1 MSNRILTE
9 RVRATALKMGMDLV
23 GFAPVERWEKAPY
36 LLSPPAI
43 LPEARTV
50 VVCGIHITDTWA
62 EMGGEP
68 EPQDRS
74 PGGWMDQN
82 GLMDRVAYRIA
93 RLLHDNGQKAIAVV
107 SSNIWRYRTNE
118 DIPSTF
124 APDLSHIHAATA
136 AGLAEIGWS
145 GLAITPEFGSRVR
158 FISIVTDAELTPTP
172 MYDGPPLCDRCGA
185 CIKHCPS
192 GALQRDFNDAKPRVV
207 EIGGKA
213 FKYANKNIW
222 RCAWAEHFNLDLNSD
237 TLKKDLHVDE
247 KVILDELH
255 EKGIRGHER
264 GVCQK
269 VCVPPHL
276 RTDRPSFGRDRPIAQ
291 NRVNR
296 KYPDTMPTL
305 RKMRDDI
312 IARAVEL
319 GVDIAAVAPLQAD
332 TAAGRR
338 ALLEAPG
345 VKTVLAVAF
354 RVPPE
359 FNRRNSLPQ
368 KADGAYNFFNLK
380 RHQILLRLARMI
392 EDFGYHAASY
402 GSGWGGVDET
412 VGGLAAMTSLG
423 VFTDGV
429 FTTPEFGADQLVGAI
444 TTDAPLDPSPE
455 SRSPALPFR
464 PLPRLEGAALRL
476 RLERLAEDNLVSR
489 FGVTPAARLDP
500 VADALKQVI
509 DETQLGEAVID
520 NNVGLT
526 YHGAYVPKII
536 QEDVRIRKPE
546 DYVPGAKSVLVLG
559 MHYHEDL
566 IKNAGL
572 EKSQQVGCYNFHQYQ
587 TAYELNF
594 AALEI
599 VTELSGMGYRTMIA
613 ENLLGVGSYTDSP
626 RGKLPDMR
634 CGALEAVAA
643 GFGEIGRSGAL
654 LTPEHGPHQRVVC
667 IVTDAELPADTPKAP
682 SNVCG
687 DCAVCADICPMHAL
701 GGETVALDVGGV
713 RVEYPLV
720 PRHRCDW
727 SKRYS
732 LCAEEGPGLIGSITN
747 VTPPDG
753 ELTIEH
759 IAEACKEK
767 DPIMKSRTCI
777 LELCLR
783 HCPAGR
789 HKP

>member
-1 MSNRILTE
+1 MSDRILTE

-23 GFAPVERWEKAPY
+23 GFGPVERWSNAPY

-50 VVCGIHITDTWA
+50 VVCGFHITDTWT

-82 GLMDRVAYRIA
+82 GLLDRVAYRIA
-93 RLLHDNGQKAIAVV
+93 RLLHDNGQKAVAVV
-107 SSNIWRYRTNE
+107 SSNIWRYRQYE
-118 DIPSTF
+118 GIPSLF

-172 MYDGPPLCDRCGA
+172 MYDGPPLCDRCGD

-192 GALQRDFNDAKPRVV
+192 GALQRDFNDLKPHVV
-207 EIGGKA
+207 EIGGKT

-237 TLKKDLHVDE
+237 TLKRDLHVDE
-247 KVILDELH
+247 KTIVDELQTR
-255 EKGIRGHER
+255 GIRGHER

-276 RTDRPSFGRDRPIAQ
+276 RTNAPSFGRDRSIAQ

-305 RKMRDDI
+305 RKLRDDI
-312 IARAVEL
+312 VARAVEL
-319 GVDIAAVAPLQAD
+319 GVDIAAVGPLQAD
-332 TAAGRR
+332 TEAGRQ

-359 FNRRNSLPQ
+359 FNCRDALPQ
-368 KADGAYNFFNLK
+368 KAGDAYGFCAMK

-402 GSGWGGVDET
+402 GSGWGGN
-412 VGGLAAMTSLG
+412 GGTPAELAAMTSLG
-423 VFTDGV
+423 ICVDGV
-429 FTTPEFGADQLVGAI
+429 FTTPEFGADQIVGAI
-444 TTDAPLDPSPE
+444 TTDAPLDVSPE
-455 SRSPALPFR
+455 GRGPAAAFR
-464 PLPRLEGAALRL
+464 HAPRLEGAALRR

-489 FGVTPAARLDP
+489 FGVAPAARLEP
-500 VADALKQVI
+500 VADALKQVV
-509 DETQLGEAVID
+509 DEAELGEAIVD

-526 YHGAYVPKII
+526 YHGAYIPKIV
-536 QEDVRIRKPE
+536 QEDVRIRKPA

-559 MHYHEDL
+559 MHYPEDL
-566 IKNAGL
+566 IGNAGL

-587 TAYELNF
+587 TTFELRF
-594 AALEI
+594 AAIELA
-599 VTELSGMGYRTMIA
+599 TALSGMGYRSMIC

-626 RGKLPDMR
+626 RGRLPDMR

-654 LTPEHGPHQRVVC
+654 LTAEHGPHQRVIC
-667 IVTDAELPADTPKAP
+667 IVTDAELPADAPKAATA
-682 SNVCG
+682 VCDG
-687 DCAVCADICPMHAL
+687 CSVCADLCPMHAL
-701 GGETVALDVGGV
+701 GGETVAIDVGGV
-713 RVEYPLV
+713 RVRYPLV

-732 LCAEEGPGLIGSITN
+732 LCSEEGPGLIGSITH
-747 VTPPDG
+747 VQVPDG
-753 ELTIEH
+753 ALTIADV
-759 IAEACKEK
+759 AEACKAK

-777 LELCLR
+777 LERCLR
-783 HCPAGR
+783 HCPAGGR
-789 HKP
+789 R